1 MTTRGRG
8 LVAIERAAREEGS
21 GRRVSLDFSLRGERL
36 PALLLAPVSRA
47 RVPAALLLHGYTSH
61 KERMIESVGRALLP
75 LGVASLALD
84 LPLHGE
90 REGSLDA
97 RAKRSPIELLRQW
110 RMALEETRLA
120 IRWLAAH
127 DGIDADRIGIVGYSL
142 GSFVSVITAA
152 AEPAVRAILLAAG
165 GDLPTDL
172 PFGALVRASAD
183 PLRAVRTLE
192 GRPLLMINGRLDRTV
207 RPDQAERL
215 FAAAREPKELRWYSG
230 GHWPPA
236 SEIDAAAQWLA
247 IRLSAP
253 RLHAPSPRPAS
264 R

>member
-1 MTTRGRG
+1 MTSRRTG
-8 LVAIERAAREEGS
+8 LLATERAVREERG
-21 GRRVSLDFSLRGERL
+21 GRRVSLDFSLGGQRL
-36 PALLLAPVSRA
+36 PALLLSPIAAA

-61 KERMIESVGRALLP
+61 KEQMVESVGRALLAR
-75 LGVASLALD
+75 GVASLALD

-90 REGSLDA
+90 RDGSLDA
-97 RAKRSPIELLRQW
+97 RALRSPFEILRQW
-110 RMALEETRLA
+110 RMALEETRLS

-127 DGIDADRIGIVGYSL
+127 DGIDADRVGIVGYSL
-142 GSFVSVITAA
+142 GSFVAVIAAA
-152 AEPAVRAILLAAG
+152 AEPAARAILLAAG
-165 GDLPTDL
+165 GDLPADL

-183 PLRAVRTLE
+183 PLRAVRKLA

-215 FAAAREPKELRWYSG
+215 FAAAHEPKTLRWHAG

-236 SEIDAAAQWLA
+236 REIDVGAEWLA
-247 IRLSAP
+247 NRLSVP
-253 RLHAPSPRPAS
+253 RVLAPSPPPAP